1 MLEPCAVKVASTV
14 LRGGI
19 PSNGGVLLD
28 SINKCNFAILHC
40 FGKEFKP
47 RFTNLNNE
55 LKNICGSSDL
65 EKYSKYKIAPT
76 KLVDRDVYWTEKSR
90 QNFENFASYY

>member
-1 MLEPCAVKVASTV
+1 MH
-14 LRGGI
+14 
-19 PSNGGVLLD
+19 

-65 EKYSKYKIAPT
+65 EKYSKYKINYIIQKNGKAT
-76 KLVDRDVYWTEKSR
+76 YDFIYFFRWLNLVLEVDLNY
-90 QNFENFASYY
+90 NFHNNIGIRY